1 MDDRA
6 IIFFSIVMIMVFIY
20 RIILSVLLLKRK
32 RHIIDE
38 KFYIGLFYCSLVSIL
53 VLFTN
58 WFIVGGILIVI
69 LPIILTLYV
78 SFAPTRMYW
87 IINGYDI
94 TESTFVNKLIE
105 YDEKLKQTSY
115 RINKVKI
122 SRKVKETKTKIEF
135 LNVKFEEK
143 EAMLKIFLD
152 ILNDKVKKSNK
163 KEVWSLIG
171 SSLMVV
177 LMLSF
182 IFFAL
187 FT

>member
-6 IIFFSIVMIMVFIY
+6 IIFFSIVMIMVFVY
-20 RIILSVLLLKRK
+20 RIVLSVLLLKRK

-38 KFYIGLFYCSLVSIL
+38 KFYIGLFYCSVVSIL

-58 WFIVGGILIVI
+58 WLIVGGILIII
-69 LPIILTLYV
+69 LPVILTLYV

-105 YDEKLKQTSY
+105 HDEKLKETAY

-122 SRKVKETKTKIEF
+122 SRKTKEKKTKVEF
-135 LNVKFEEK
+135 SNVKYEEK
-143 EAMLKIFLD
+143 EKMLKIFLE
-152 ILNDKVKKSNK
+152 ILNDRVKKSNK
-163 KEVWSLIG
+163 KELWSLIG
-171 SSLMVV
+171 SGFMVL